1 MGVWKKFHR
10 WLFFAAY
17 HINVGKRFEEICGTP
32 TGAGVMGPPMLP
44 KVATKRDPHGRW
56 GDG

>member
-17 HINVGKRFEEICGTP
+17 HINVGKRFEKIRGTSTGVGGKGTLYLSISGQIGTP
-32 TGAGVMGPPMLP
+32 TGVGGEY
-44 KVATKRDPHGRW
+44 
-56 GDG
+56 